1 MQTLADAQDLGVGMV
16 YQDLALAPHLT
27 VAENMFLG
35 RELLQKGLSRFL
47 RWQNR
52 AEMDRL
58 AEIEIS
64 RLGISTLRD
73 VRMPIRLLS
82 GGQRQVAAIARAL
95 MWTRVAILLDEPTAA
110 LGPKQVSLV
119 LDAIRSIAE
128 KGLSV
133 CIIAHDIPHV
143 LQVADRLIILRRG
156 QVVATLPAKG
166 RTVTEVVALWSAM
179 RRPLQSRARMRFMT
193 DGAMTAASTGNAFPQ
208 ERYRPQ
214 LFGGN
219 SLWVLLLNIASS
231 SSFSSCHTMAH
242 S

>member
-1 MQTLADAQDLGVGMV
+1 MAGKSTLMNIMCGASQPTSGEILVQGRPMQTLADAQDLGVGMV

-156 QVVATLPAKG
+156 KVVATLPAKG
-166 RTVTEVVALWSAM
+166 RTVTEVVALMVGDEETPAVT
-179 RRPLQSRARMRFMT
+179 RE
-193 DGAMTAASTGNAFPQ
+193 DAFQ
-208 ERYRPQ
+208 
-214 LFGGN
+214 
-219 SLWVLLLNIASS
+219 
-231 SSFSSCHTMAH
+231 
-242 S
+242 